1 MAQQLGSIYEE
12 GPYGVIASGALRDG
26 RAVKRT
32 TALNTVEE
40 CDAAGERSDGIMI
53 GDTATTLSGSML
65 KRGRYERAVAGAAIA
80 TLHNSLAVDSA
91 GRYVIAIEADVIV
104 GKNLTLAAGAD
115 SLFTI
120 ELDDAERVAPST

>member
-1 MAQQLGSIYEE
+1 
-12 GPYGVIASGALRDG
+12 
-26 RAVKRT
+26 
-32 TALNTVEE
+32 
-40 CDAAGERSDGIMI
+40 
-53 GDTATTLSGSML
+53 ML